1 MAEIHFLQLINI
13 YYSRMNITGEIDLL
27 PWLMLGLL
35 LQCIPI
41 SWYRPSL
48 VHQAPKWEDE
58 QRNKFIPQTTSV
70 DLLNSYGLAKI
81 NYEF

>member
-35 LQCIPI
+35 LLCLPI
-41 SWYRPSL
+41 SWYRQSL
-48 VHQAPKWEDE
+48 VHQAPKSEDE
-58 QRNKFIPQTTSV
+58 QRNKLIPQTTSV

-81 NYEF
+81 YYEF